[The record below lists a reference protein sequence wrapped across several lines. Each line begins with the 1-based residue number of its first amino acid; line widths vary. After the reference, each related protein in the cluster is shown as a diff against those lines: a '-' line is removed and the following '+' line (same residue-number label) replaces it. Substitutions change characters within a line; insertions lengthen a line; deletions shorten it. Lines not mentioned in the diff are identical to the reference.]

1 MMRRN
6 FLVRALLVLALLCAG
21 MLFAQNMPV
30 ENVNAQRNPNLAE
43 VQSLCKQAFEA
54 ISRAQ
59 KANSYDMRGHAEKAK
74 QLLIQA
80 SQELAIADRIADS
93 APRR

>member
-1 MMRRN
+1 
-6 FLVRALLVLALLCAG
+6 
-21 MLFAQNMPV
+21 
-30 ENVNAQRNPNLAE
+30 
-43 VQSLCKQAFEA
+43 
-54 ISRAQ
+54 
-59 KANSYDMRGHAEKAK
+59 MRGHAEKAK